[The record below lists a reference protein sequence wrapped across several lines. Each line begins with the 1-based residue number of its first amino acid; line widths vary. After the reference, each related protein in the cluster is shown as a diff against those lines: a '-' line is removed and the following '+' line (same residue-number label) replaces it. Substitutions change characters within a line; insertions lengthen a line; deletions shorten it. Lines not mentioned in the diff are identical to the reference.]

1 MTNQYFA
8 TEDGAKQQTM
18 RQGEVAVFD
27 TIRDFASDGSAM
39 DSITCAISRL
49 ALHN

>member
-18 RQGEVAVFD
+18 RLD